1 MSRTKGENV
10 LHYRSNNPIGGQI
23 IWQRERSTT
32 MTKIYE
38 KTKPSASRDE
48 DDLKTIMPGKTNEDE
63 DLITEELLVEE
74 FAIIHG

>member
-1 MSRTKGENV
+1 
-10 LHYRSNNPIGGQI
+10 
-23 IWQRERSTT
+23 

-38 KTKPSASRDE
+38 KTKPSANRDE
-48 DDLKTIMPGKTNEDE
+48 DDLKTIMPSKTNEDE

>member
-1 MSRTKGENV
+1 
-10 LHYRSNNPIGGQI
+10 
-23 IWQRERSTT
+23 

-38 KTKPSASRDE
+38 KTKPSANRDE

-63 DLITEELLVEE
+63 DFITEELLVEE